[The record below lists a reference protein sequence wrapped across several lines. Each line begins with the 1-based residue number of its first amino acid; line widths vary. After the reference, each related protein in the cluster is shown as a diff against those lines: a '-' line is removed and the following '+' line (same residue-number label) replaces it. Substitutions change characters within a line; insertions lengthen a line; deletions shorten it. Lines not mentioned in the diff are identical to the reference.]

1 MWGVHVTPLPPLC
14 PLFFSDSAHLAP
26 SARMTSLSSSP
37 HAATLLSDGPRRPLV
52 LSPGRPELL
61 AQLAYSR
68 APAARLL
75 TCRGGSTEGA
85 IAASSPLISG
95 ARRAA
100 PAASAHE
107 GRLLL
112 LDAHDLALDA
122 HDGGGRRRLGEVQR
136 FCCSSAA
143 ARRGAA
149 VENPGGAWAGGS
161 PLPPPLSLGRIR
173 PTLRPSFLCGEASRE
188 ATVARFGD
196 RGGVLLAPSSR
207 IGLCTPGSSVTYIH
221 IQHAL
226 ETYIC
231 STDITSEYI
240 LLVANNSI
248 PPKAVLTQRPG

>member
-1 MWGVHVTPLPPLC
+1 MWGVHVTPLPPLY

-161 PLPPPLSLGRIR
+161 PLPPPSLSG
-173 PTLRPSFLCGEASRE
+173 AS
-188 ATVARFGD
+188 D
-196 RGGVLLAPSSR
+196 RRCVLPSSAAKR
-207 IGLCTPGSSVTYIH
+207 AGKPPSQDLVIAAVSSLRRAAASACARPAQVSHIYIYNMH
-221 IQHAL
+221 
-226 ETYIC
+226 
-231 STDITSEYI
+231 
-240 LLVANNSI
+240 
-248 PPKAVLTQRPG
+248 